1 MNKYKNGILALSLL
15 LTTTL
20 VGCSSSVSSSI
31 KYNEFKASE
40 IIENLDKMIFEGKE
54 GVDKYDIYK
63 YAKENI
69 AKMPN
74 IEMSSNIVNSFV
86 YFIYQNIDY
95 YSNLVMALQEEIKSL
110 ESVLKIEQID
120 NSSINKIPEEYKI
133 IKSLLEELDSNYLK
147 LIKQS
152 DFYTIEVD
160 MVKISKEFAEFM
172 NNDTKKYLDFRI
184 KESNL
189 DAYNMNSDSYDVKV
203 ILELINDIYINL
215 DNMEGVTQ
223 LENWVEHLKY
233 YFDVIFSVSQSTFID
248 ENYTISS
255 DVIKDFEKYI
265 TSYEDTK
272 FYNILKGYIKIL
284 SENDYNTKSEE
295 VTKYLETV
303 YDSLNSFLVVE
314 E

>member
-1 MNKYKNGILALSLL
+1 MNKYKNGILTLSLL

-20 VGCSSSVSSSI
+20 VGCSSSVNSSV
-31 KYNEFKASE
+31 KYNKFEASE
-40 IIENLDKMIFEGKE
+40 IIGNLDEMIFEGKE
-54 GVDKYDIYK
+54 GIGKYDIYK

-69 AKMPN
+69 SKMPD
-74 IEMSSNIVNSFV
+74 IEMSSNIVNSFI

-95 YSNLVMALQEEIKSL
+95 YYNLVMVLQDEIKSL

-120 NSSINKIPEEYKI
+120 NSSVNKIPEEYKM

-152 DFYTIEVD
+152 NFYTIEVD
-160 MVKISKEFAEFM
+160 MVKISEEFAEFM

-184 KESNL
+184 KENTL
-189 DAYNMNSDSYDVKV
+189 DVYNMNSDSYNIEV

-215 DNMEGVTQ
+215 DNVEGITQ

-233 YFDVIFSVSQSTFID
+233 YFDIIFSVSQSTFID
-248 ENYTISS
+248 ENYTILS
-255 DVIKDFEKYI
+255 DVIKEFEKCI
-265 TSYEDTK
+265 ISYENTELYK
-272 FYNILKGYIKIL
+272 IIKGYIEAL
-284 SENDYNTKSEE
+284 YENDYNTESEG
-295 VTKYLETV
+295 VTEYLETV